1 LLFVSADCIFVMI
14 PWRTRPPAMC
24 HVHSVP
30 VRTSNATS
38 GHVPSTKV
46 LEGTVGLHL
55 AAAEPFYN
63 SVDGNP

>member
-1 LLFVSADCIFVMI
+1 
-14 PWRTRPPAMC
+14 MC